1 MLEYNHCLNSKIMNY
16 GKKSLQLHL
25 KHKGKIE
32 IKSKIP
38 LNTKNDLACAYTP
51 GVAEVC
57 LAIAKNKNLAYD
69 YTSKNN
75 LIAIVTD
82 GSRVLGLGN
91 IGPEAALPVME
102 GKAILFK
109 EFGNVDAFPICLA
122 TQNTEEIIKTIKNI
136 APVFSA
142 INLEDIASP
151 KCFEIEERL
160 KRELDIPVFHD
171 DQEGTAIAILA
182 GLINALKL
190 SKKSIAN
197 AKIILSGAGAAGNA
211 TAKLLAAA
219 GAKNLIVCDTKGAIY
234 KTRNN
239 NDKYKEELANLTNPK
254 NFQGTMA
261 EALISADAFIGVSA
275 PKILTQKMIRTMT
288 AHPIIFA
295 LANPIPEITPEEAKK
310 AGAKIISTGR
320 SDYPNQINNLLVF
333 PGLFRGVLNTHI
345 KIINNKTKIAVA
357 YAIANLVPKNKL
369 TPNYI
374 VPNAMDKRVAK
385 VVAKAIK
392 DAQK

>member
-1 MLEYNHCLNSKIMNY
+1 M
-16 GKKSLQLHL
+16 
-25 KHKGKIE
+25 
-32 IKSKIP
+32 KSKVS
-38 LNTKNDLACAYTP
+38 LKTKNCLACAYTP

-57 LAIAKNKNLAYD
+57 LAIAKNKKAVYD
-69 YTSKNN
+69 YTSRNN
-75 LIAIVTD
+75 LIAVISD

-122 TQNTEEIIKTIKNI
+122 TQDTEEIIKTVKNI
-136 APVFSA
+136 SPVFGA

-160 KRELDIPVFHD
+160 KKELDIPVFHD

-190 SKKSIAN
+190 SKKNIAT
-197 AKIILSGAGAAGNA
+197 ARIILSGAGAAGNA
-211 TAKLLAAA
+211 TAKLLTAA
-219 GAKNLIVCDTKGAIY
+219 GAKNIIVCDTKGAIY
-234 KTRNN
+234 KERIG
-239 NDKYKEELANLTNPK
+239 NDKYKEELASLTNPK

-261 EALISADAFIGVSA
+261 EALIGADAFIGVSA
-275 PKILTQKMIRTMT
+275 PKILTREMVSFMAKN
-288 AHPIIFA
+288 PIIFA

-310 AGAKIISTGR
+310 GGAKIIGTGR

-333 PGLFRGVLNTHI
+333 PGLFRGILDAHVKEVTD
-345 KIINNKTKIAVA
+345 KTKIAAA
-357 YAIANLVPKNKL
+357 YAIADIIPTSKL
-369 TPNYI
+369 TPNCI
-374 VPNAMDKRVAK
+374 IPSALDKRVAK
-385 VVAKAIK
+385 AVAQAIK
-392 DAQK
+392 NAQ

>member
-1 MLEYNHCLNSKIMNY
+1 MNY
-16 GKKSLQLHL
+16 GKKSLKLHL
-25 KHKGKIE
+25 KHKGKLE
-32 IKSKIP
+32 IRSKVS
-38 LNTKNDLACAYTP
+38 LDTNECLACAYTP
-51 GVAEVC
+51 GVADVC

-69 YTSKNN
+69 YTSRNN
-75 LIAIVTD
+75 LVAVITD

-109 EFGNVDAFPICLA
+109 EFGGVDAFPICLA

-136 APVFSA
+136 APGFGA

-160 KRELDIPVFHD
+160 KKELDIFIFHD

-190 SKKSIAN
+190 SERNINS

-211 TAKLLAAA
+211 TAKLLVAA
-219 GAKNLIVCDTKGAIY
+219 GAKNLIVYDSKGTIY
-234 KTRNN
+234 KKRIG
-239 NDKYKEELANLTNPK
+239 NDKYKEELASITNPK

-261 EALISADAFIGVSA
+261 KALSGADAFIGVSA
-275 PKILTQKMIRTMT
+275 PKILTIEMIRAM
-288 AHPIIFA
+288 AKNPIIFA

-310 AGAKIISTGR
+310 AGAGIISTGR

-333 PGLFRGVLNTHI
+333 PGLFRGILDSRAK
-345 KIINNKTKIAVA
+345 KITEKTKIAAA
-357 YAIANLVPKNKL
+357 YAIAKLIPKNKL
-369 TPNYI
+369 APNYI
-374 VPNAMDKRVAK
+374 IPSVLNKRVAK
-385 VVAKAIK
+385 AVAKAIK
-392 DAQK
+392 NAQQCLLKSF

>member
-1 MLEYNHCLNSKIMNY
+1 MNY
-16 GKKSLQLHL
+16 GKKSLALHR
-25 KHKGKIE
+25 KNKGKIE
-32 IKSKIP
+32 MKSKVS
-38 LNTKNDLACAYTP
+38 LKTNDCLACAYTP

-57 LAIAKNKNLAYD
+57 LAIAKDKKTVYD
-69 YTSKNN
+69 YTSRNN
-75 LIAIVTD
+75 LIAVVTD

-122 TQNTEEIIKTIKNI
+122 TQDIEEIIKTVKNI
-136 APVFSA
+136 SPVFGA

-151 KCFEIEERL
+151 KCFEVEERL
-160 KRELDIPVFHD
+160 KKELGIPVFHD

-190 SKKSIAN
+190 SKRNISA
-197 AKIILSGAGAAGNA
+197 ARIILSGAGAAGNA
-211 TAKLLAAA
+211 TAKLLCAA

-234 KTRNN
+234 KGRAGS
-239 NDKYKEELANLTNPK
+239 DKYKEELALITNPK

-275 PKILTQKMIRTMT
+275 PKILTKEMVALM
-288 AHPIIFA
+288 AKNPIIFA
-295 LANPIPEITPEEAKK
+295 LANPVPEITPEEAKK
-310 AGAKIISTGR
+310 AGARIIGTGR

-333 PGLFRGVLNTHI
+333 PGLFRGILDAHAKEVTD
-345 KIINNKTKIAVA
+345 KTKIAAA

-369 TPNYI
+369 KPNYI
-374 VPNAMDKRVAK
+374 IPSAIDKRVAK
-385 VVAKAIK
+385 RVAEAIK
-392 DAQK
+392 NAQ

>member
-1 MLEYNHCLNSKIMNY
+1 MNY
-16 GKKSLQLHL
+16 GKKSLKLHF

-32 IKSKIP
+32 IKSKVS
-38 LNTKNDLACAYTP
+38 LKTNNDLACAYTP

-57 LAIAKNKNLAYD
+57 LAIAKDKKTVYD
-69 YTSKNN
+69 YTSRNN
-75 LIAIVTD
+75 LIAVVTD

-122 TQNTEEIIKTIKNI
+122 AQDTEEIIKTIKNI
-136 APVFSA
+136 SPVFGA

-160 KRELDIPVFHD
+160 KKELDIPVFHD

-190 SKKSIAN
+190 SERKISG

-211 TAKLLAAA
+211 TAKLLTIA
-219 GAKNLIVCDTKGAIY
+219 GAKNLIVCDSKGAIY
-234 KTRNN
+234 KKRPC
-239 NDKYKEELANLTNPK
+239 NDKYKEELASLTNPK
-254 NFQGTMA
+254 NFKGTMA
-261 EALISADAFIGVSA
+261 EALKEAEVFIGVSA
-275 PKILTQKMIRTMT
+275 PKILTREMIRTM
-288 AHPIIFA
+288 AKNPIIFA
-295 LANPIPEITPEEAKK
+295 LANPIGEVTPEEAKK
-310 AGAKIISTGR
+310 AGAKIIGTGR

-333 PGLFRGVLNTHI
+333 PGLFRGILDARAKEITDV
-345 KIINNKTKIAVA
+345 TKIAA
-357 YAIANLVPKNKL
+357 ACAIAGLVSKNRL
-369 TPNYI
+369 APDYI
-374 VPNAMDKRVAK
+374 VPAAIDKRVAK
-385 VVAKAIK
+385 AVAKAIK
-392 DAQK
+392 NAQ

>member
-1 MLEYNHCLNSKIMNY
+1 MNY
-16 GKKSLQLHL
+16 GKKSLKLHF
-25 KHKGKIE
+25 KNKGKIE

-38 LNTKNDLACAYTP
+38 LKTKNDLACAYTP

-57 LAIAKNKNLAYD
+57 LAIAKDKKTVYD
-69 YTSKNN
+69 YTSRNN

-109 EFGNVDAFPICLA
+109 KFGNVDAFPICLA
-122 TQNTEEIIKTIKNI
+122 TQDVEEIIKTVKNI
-136 APVFSA
+136 APVFGA

-160 KRELDIPVFHD
+160 KKELDIPVFHD

-190 SKKSIAN
+190 SKREITN

-211 TAKLLAAA
+211 TAKLLTAA
-219 GAKNLIVCDTKGAIY
+219 GAKNLIVCDSKGAIY
-234 KTRNN
+234 NSRVG
-239 NDKYKEELANLTNPK
+239 NDKYKAELASLTNPK

-261 EALISADAFIGVSA
+261 EALINADAFIGVSA
-275 PKILTQKMIRTMT
+275 PKILTQEMIRAM
-288 AHPIIFA
+288 AKNPIIFA
-295 LANPIPEITPEEAKK
+295 LANPIGEIAPKEARK
-310 AGAKIISTGR
+310 AGAKIIGTGR

-333 PGLFRGVLNTHI
+333 PGLFRGILDARAKEITD
-345 KIINNKTKIAVA
+345 KTKIAAA

-369 TPNYI
+369 APNYI
-374 VPNAMDKRVAK
+374 VPAAIDKRAAKAVAK
-385 VVAKAIK
+385 SIK
-392 DAQK
+392 NA